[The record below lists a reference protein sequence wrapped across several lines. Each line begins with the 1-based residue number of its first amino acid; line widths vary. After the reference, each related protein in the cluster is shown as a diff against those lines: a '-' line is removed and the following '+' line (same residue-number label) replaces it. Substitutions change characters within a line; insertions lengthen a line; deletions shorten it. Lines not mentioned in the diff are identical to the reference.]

1 MTGKSGRLGGLAL
14 GLGVFSSYYMLLIY
28 GENLVRAGKIPH
40 YIGAWTPALIL
51 GIFALWVYRKES
63 NR

>member
-51 GIFALWVYRKES
+51 GIFALWFYRKES